1 MTDIIKHLSHTPYL
15 PFDPAASHYQM
26 LFGNAMPT
34 EYSGWKDEVLS
45 WKKTAYLHGGLN
57 PTDTYRITGPDAL
70 RLLSEHCVNSF
81 ANFAVG
87 QAKHAVMCNDE
98 GLIMDHGV
106 LVRQGED
113 DFMTY
118 WLMPWINHLAESG
131 EYNVKG
137 EALTGK
143 LFLFQIAGPR
153 SLEILEAATRE
164 DLHDIRFLRQRK
176 SNIAGADVNVL
187 RLGMSGSLAYELHGP
202 IEQAHAVHDAVMKAG
217 EPFGIRRLGRA
228 QYAMNHT
235 ENGFPQG
242 YQHFYY
248 PWFENETLAASV
260 IRGGGPSEA
269 DRTFTGSAGPDI
281 RLRYRNP
288 VEVGWAHVI
297 KFDHEFQGRAALERE
312 VKNPRR
318 KMVTLTWNTDDIF
331 DIYRSHFEPGEE
343 YRFMNFTHDSVGAS
357 ISDLVLKNG
366 KTVGISSGRTYS
378 YYYRQMLS
386 LCSID
391 VAEGELGNKVVV
403 MWGNPGTRQKE
414 IRATVERFPFYNEGR
429 NEKVDVNAIPRLASE
444 RK

>member
-1 MTDIIKHLSHTPYL
+1 MTDIVKYLPHTPYL
-15 PFDPAASHYQM
+15 PFDPAASNYQT

-70 RLLSEHCVNSF
+70 RLLSERCVNSF

-98 GLIMDHGV
+98 GLIMAHGA

-131 EYNVKG
+131 EYNVNG
-137 EALTGK
+137 EVLTGK
-143 LFLFQIAGPR
+143 FFLFQIAGPR
-153 SLEILEAATRE
+153 SLEILESATRE

-176 SNIAGADVNVL
+176 STIAGTDVNIL

-202 IEQAHAVHDAVMKAG
+202 IEQARAVHDAVMKAG

-228 QYAMNHT
+228 QYTMNHT

-242 YQHFYY
+242 YKHFYY

-260 IRGGGPSEA
+260 IGGGGASEA

-312 VKNPRR
+312 VANPRR
-318 KMVTLTWNTDDIF
+318 KMVTLTWNADDIL

-343 YRFMNFTHDSVGAS
+343 YRFMNFTTDSVGAS
-357 ISDLVLKNG
+357 VSDLVLKNG

-403 MWGNPGTRQKE
+403 MWGDPGARQKE

-429 NEKVDVNAIPRLASE
+429 NEKVDVNAIPKLASA